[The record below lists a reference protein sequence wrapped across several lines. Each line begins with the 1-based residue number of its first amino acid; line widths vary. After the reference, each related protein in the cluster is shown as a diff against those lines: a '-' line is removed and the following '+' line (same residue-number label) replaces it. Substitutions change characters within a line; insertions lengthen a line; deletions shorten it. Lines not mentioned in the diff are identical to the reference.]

1 MSKIPRFQNEINHNV
16 VSRYPREPWNMPHH
30 LSQASQQQL
39 NSKGR
44 GRNFQMPS
52 LASGILS
59 GGDVDTQH
67 GPLTAMS
74 RMGSSTI
81 DANNCEARSVASIG
95 LRPPVNVHNSRMV
108 PLHSN
113 FPMQNHRS
121 EYDLMNSSNPVKN
134 TGPNKSFYIP
144 GKQLDSYESKELS
157 STKLSQLPNQN
168 TGLIPIMKQNQV
180 QTPLQPR
187 FLQNT
192 RDNFLSSTAT
202 PVPPHVVTP
211 SLDRGYTMQGYNAT
225 ISTVLSNPVPLGQLS
240 LPTNNSATSSLHL
253 QGGGLPPKPPGPP
266 PPSQATLPSHN
277 AGPAVSSQQP
287 GSAFSGL
294 ISSLMAQGLIS
305 LTKPSPQVSEQFTF
319 LLFKFGFFIFVCN
332 MGLYLN
338 HVI

>member
-30 LSQASQQQL
+30 LSQASRQQL

-52 LASGILS
+52 LASGIPS
-59 GGDVDTQH
+59 GGEKRPPFIDKLSDVDTQL

-74 RMGSSTI
+74 RMGSSPI
-81 DANNCEARSVASIG
+81 DSNNSEARSVASIG

-121 EYDLMNSSNPVKN
+121 QYDLINSSNPVKT

-144 GKQLDSYESKELS
+144 GQQLDSYESKELS

-168 TGLIPIMKQNQV
+168 AGLIPIMKQNQV

-187 FLQNT
+187 FLPNTHT

-202 PVPPHVVTP
+202 PVPPRGVTP
-211 SLDRGYTMQGYNAT
+211 SLDRGYTSQGYNAT
-225 ISTVLSNPVPLGQLS
+225 ISTVLSNPVPLGQMS
-240 LPTNNSATSSLHL
+240 LPTNNIATSSLHL
-253 QGGGLPPKPPGPP
+253 QGGGLPPLPPGPP

-277 AGPAVSSQQP
+277 TGPAVSSQQP

-294 ISSLMAQGLIS
+294 ISSLVAQGFIS
-305 LTKPSPQVSEQFTF
+305 LTKPTPQVSEQFTF
-319 LLFKFGFFIFVCN
+319 LSFKF
-332 MGLYLN
+332 
-338 HVI
+338 